1 MTAQRKKKSLIDV
14 LEIEVRKALRDR
26 ELSNGERLKAIE
38 VGAKILAIRH
48 KIDEGIGGIGGA
60 FFAK

>member
-1 MTAQRKKKSLIDV
+1 MTERRKSLIDV
-14 LEIEVRKALRDR
+14 LEIEVRKALRGK
-26 ELSNGERLKAIE
+26 ELTNAERLKAIE

-48 KIDEGIGGIGGA
+48 KIDEGIGGASGA